1 MGTINQHRRQS
12 MDDMIREDLRKRR
25 KERELAYAE
34 LEKNK
39 RKRAMV
45 DDPKAIIERPAHYTK
60 YEIEPVEFVMKND
73 LPFFA
78 GNVIKYICR
87 AGSKTYDGMDAI
99 ESELVD
105 LRKAR
110 RYLTMRINQIEGK
123 DVL

>member
-1 MGTINQHRRQS
+1 
-12 MDDMIREDLRKRR
+12 MDDMIRDGLRAAREDREKR
-25 KERELAYAE
+25 
-34 LEKNK
+34 EKAMSDNK
-39 RKRAMV
+39 S
-45 DDPKAIIERPAHYTK
+45 IIEHPAHYTK